1 MLLTLHYL
9 KARLRKEEGRGGRLL
24 LLLLSIQSRQRLQR
38 QTHQLQ
44 QQNLSWSM
52 VLGYPLFR
60 FPWPI
65 LMHLYYRRYQHRHP
79 SRVEHSNQYVGNSNS
94 EPFWLQAHLLQ
105 TLCKGVHV
113 TYEASHKSGNKG
125 GKILD
130 IGFFFTGF
138 FNWIF
143 LHGILY
149 SLLIFNEF
157 LHWIFERPALRVWEA
172 YRTKIVD

>member
-1 MLLTLHYL
+1 MLLKLHFL

-113 TYEASHKSGNKG
+113 TYEASHKSGSKG
-125 GKILD
+125 RAGSWILD
-130 IGFFFTGF
+130 FSSRDFSSSSCIG
-138 FNWIF
+138 
-143 LHGILY
+143 
-149 SLLIFNEF
+149 
-157 LHWIFERPALRVWEA
+157 HWIFERPALRVWEA